1 MDGTEVVDILAE
13 PSNWNRPYSFVKS
26 DWHLVAWLGI
36 FNMVLPTALY
46 YAMNAISDST
56 ANALRISALRDI
68 MYTHVA
74 VYAPLALL
82 SFLTLFDVLKPLT
95 GQYMEYVGSNLHPA
109 VYLYGLWLLS
119 DVAF

>member
-1 MDGTEVVDILAE
+1 
-13 PSNWNRPYSFVKS
+13 
-26 DWHLVAWLGI
+26 
-36 FNMVLPTALY
+36 
-46 YAMNAISDST
+46 
-56 ANALRISALRDI
+56 

-95 GQYMEYVGSNLHPA
+95 GQYMEYVGSNLHPV

-119 DVAF
+119 DAAI